1 VRQER
6 SFTVLVAGPSWG
18 LRRTVSTLR
27 LRKRLRHRQTGKSAT
42 IATLQGL
49 FGASL
54 SYHDAGSMA
63 SDRMIIDLSPNPA
76 LVDQEVRIRVSGAP
90 PEQRVRLLAWTM
102 DDSSRRWESTA
113 DFIAR
118 SDGTIDLG
126 ADAAIDGSYR
136 GVDPMGLFWSLALN
150 PGDAGQHDQ
159 YLKKE
164 LTPSEFTIEAS
175 AAGVRRIAR
184 ARLERHF
191 VRPGTMIRAVD
202 EPGLAGLLFIP
213 SREGGGSF
221 GIESVARLPTV
232 ITVGGSGGGLDWEIA
247 AALASHGFAAFALP
261 YFGFDPLPA
270 SLNSIPLEYFERAIA
285 WLGRQPEVDA
295 GRLAIHGTSR
305 GGELALLLASRIP
318 LLRAVAGIVPG
329 NVVWQGTGRPPDDD
343 SSGRFSG
350 NGERSSWTHR
360 GAPLPFVPYR
370 MSWFRIW
377 TAARLIAFRKPVRF
391 VNLHRDSFKQRE
403 VVARAAIEVEKIR
416 APILLVSA
424 GADLI
429 WPSEFMAEAI
439 EERLAARQFKYE
451 VKHLRTPG
459 AGHALR
465 LPHTPATTLVSKIP
479 TFGFRFA
486 FGGTSEAT
494 ARARVV
500 AWRETLAFFR
510 RHLQ

>member
-1 VRQER
+1 MADGDMMVSIAPER
-6 SFTVLVAGPSWG
+6 AF
-18 LRRTVSTLR
+18 
-27 LRKRLRHRQTGKSAT
+27 
-42 IATLQGL
+42 
-49 FGASL
+49 
-54 SYHDAGSMA
+54 
-63 SDRMIIDLSPNPA
+63 
-76 LVDQEVRIRVSGAP
+76 VDEVV
-90 PEQRVRLLAWTM
+90 RVRVCGALPGGRVRVAAWTM
-102 DDSSRRWESTA
+102 DDSSRRWESA
-113 DFIAR
+113 AEFVAR
-118 SDGTIDLG
+118 GDGTIDL
-126 ADAAIDGSYR
+126 AEDAAVGGSYR
-136 GVDPMGLFWSLALN
+136 GVDAMGLFWSLELN

-164 LTPSEFTIEAS
+164 LTPAEVTIEAS

-191 VRPGTMIRAVD
+191 VAPGTAIRAVEED
-202 EPGLAGLLFIP
+202 GLAGLLFIP
-213 SREGGGSF
+213 REGPTLGGADSA
-221 GIESVARLPTV
+221 GRLPTV

-247 AALASHGFAAFALP
+247 AALAAHGFAALALP
-261 YFGFDPLPA
+261 YFGFEPLPA
-270 SLNSIPLEYFERAIA
+270 SLNSIPLEYFEKAIA

-329 NVVWQGTGRPPDDD
+329 NVVWQGTGRAPDD
-343 SSGRFSG
+343 GRAAARDR
-350 NGERSSWTHR
+350 NGHRSSWTYR
-360 GAPLPFVPYR
+360 GEPLPFVPYR
-370 MSWFRIW
+370 MSWFRVW

-403 VVARAAIEVEKIR
+403 IVERAKIEVEKIQ

-429 WPSEFMAEAI
+429 WPSEPMAEAI
-439 EERLAARQFKYE
+439 EERLAGRRFGYE
-451 VKHLRTPG
+451 VRHVRNPG

-486 FGGTSEAT
+486 FGGTAEAT
-494 ARARVV
+494 ARARIL
-500 AWRETLAFFR
+500 AWRETVEFFR
-510 RHLQ
+510 RHLS